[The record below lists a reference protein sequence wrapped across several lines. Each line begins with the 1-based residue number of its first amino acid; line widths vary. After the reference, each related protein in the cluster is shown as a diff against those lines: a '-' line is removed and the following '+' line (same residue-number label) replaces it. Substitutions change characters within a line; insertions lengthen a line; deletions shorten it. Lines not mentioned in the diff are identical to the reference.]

1 MKLLWNLYILTASSY
16 YSRSPF
22 SRRSAVNITRW
33 IQLLQCTQAHLFLN
47 RSYGSYI

>member
-22 SRRSAVNITRW
+22 SRRSAENITRW
-33 IQLLQCTQAHLFLN
+33 IQLLQCKLAHLFIN